1 MKNSKMKNSKMKNRK
16 TKITKLSKHK
26 KNITKHNI
34 LYIRHNQ
41 NSKIQNNHQNSHQNS
56 KNKNKTSNKK
66 AQIVAHPHFQSGGE
80 FLGSGGFAICVVTP
94 PLKCSERP
102 DLAKY
107 MNGKYISKLVE
118 YRESRSSSI
127 EMEVKHG
134 ETVMKID
141 PQGKYFAP
149 VISSCYFT
157 PQKHQDVVYKRR
169 NKMSSTEVYYSTTSD
184 NKIKTSSN
192 STEHNSDKY
201 YDYVS
206 YSPSNKCTI
215 HKDKIYMNLIL
226 RNAGKS
232 IKKVFSSGTSSNLTY
247 MFIKNNVKKVM
258 YHLCHGLM
266 LLHNNHISHK
276 DIKMDNITIKYNV
289 KGKKARL
296 NFIDFGLSETLF
308 SREYTEYEY
317 QEILGG
323 GTLVYT
329 PPDIRLLLV
338 LIRKLIKHDQKAID
352 DPLGHLR
359 KVVMSDDKIRRFDK
373 HAISQFQSLGLK
385 KGGIVIEDKTEVPN
399 AKDNSKFYTE
409 AERNKIYD
417 LLLSDI
423 HKGRLEKNYFEPFG
437 YFYKWDVYSL
447 GLVFTKF
454 VKKYGIIEPKC
465 IDLINN
471 MINLNYRKRFTII
484 QCLKHEFF
492 KGINETEFVE
502 IYENYPIVKEQLK
515 GLHLLEDKIK
525 KHHK

>member
-1 MKNSKMKNSKMKNRK
+1 MKNSKRK
-16 TKITKLSKHK
+16 TRTPKNTSKHHRK
-26 KNITKHNI
+26 TPKYISKHEI
-34 LYIRHNQ
+34 LYIKYNKKSKTNQ
-41 NSKIQNNHQNSHQNS
+41 KKS
-56 KNKNKTSNKK
+56 KNKHIANL
-66 AQIVAHPHFQSGGE
+66 PYQSGGE
-80 FLGSGGFAICVVTP
+80 FLGSGGFAICVITP
-94 PLKCSERP
+94 PLRCSERP

-134 ETVMKID
+134 ETVTKID

-157 PQKHQDVVYKRR
+157 PQKHPDVVYKRR
-169 NKMSSTEVYYSTTSD
+169 NKISSTDVYYSSSD
-184 NKIKTSSN
+184 EQEKTPTSN
-192 STEHNSDKY
+192 STTDDSKY

-232 IKKVFSSGTSSNLTY
+232 IKKVLNSGGSSSLTFNFMKHNL
-247 MFIKNNVKKVM
+247 KKMM

-266 LLHNNHISHK
+266 LLHNNHIGHK

-289 KGKKARL
+289 KGKKARV
-296 NFIDFGLSETLF
+296 NYIDFGLSETIF

-317 QEILGG
+317 LEILGG

-329 PPDIRLLLV
+329 PPDIRLLSV
-338 LIRKLIKHDQKAID
+338 LIRKLIKHDKKGMD
-352 DPLGHLR
+352 DPLGYLR
-359 KVVMSDDKIRRFDK
+359 QVVMSDDRIKKFDK
-373 HAISQFQSLGLK
+373 HATSQFQSLGLK
-385 KGGIVIEDKTEVPN
+385 KGGLVLEDRTEPPSKRKKN
-399 AKDNSKFYTE
+399 KFYTE
-409 AERNKIYD
+409 TERNKIYD

-423 HKGRLEKNYFEPFG
+423 HKGRLEKDYFEPFG

-447 GLVFTKF
+447 GLVFAKF
-454 VKKYGIIEPKC
+454 VKKYGLTDSKL

-471 MINLNYRKRFTII
+471 MINLNYRKRYNVN

-492 KGINETEFVE
+492 KGVQETDYVE
-502 IYENYPIVKEQLK
+502 IYENYSINKEHHKK

-525 KHHK
+525 KHHKSKK